1 MTKLKSFFFAASALT
16 LVIITACSNA
26 AQMPDAGTGGSA
38 ALPEA
43 PFVEGGASLI
53 LSPNKLD
60 ITVKA
65 VTSDGT
71 PVTVEGCTET
81 ELTSGT
87 ETVLHAQGT
96 VVILKGKITALK
108 VDDYYSSNSNKLTAL
123 NVQGLT
129 ALERLVCG
137 GNQLTELN
145 VQGLTALKELSC
157 GSNQLTEL
165 NVQGLTALQGL
176 NCAYSQLTA
185 LNVQGL
191 TALQELNCY
200 SNQLTALNV
209 QGLTAL
215 KELQCGGNQLTEL
228 NVQDCTVLQELIC
241 SSNQLT
247 ALNVQ
252 GLTALKEL
260 SCGSNQLNADAFKK
274 LFNDLPV
281 RADSDNANCILYTE
295 QTGVTEGNHT
305 DFTAPPDLAAAFN
318 NAKTVKKWK
327 MYKRNGSWPGV
338 EI

>member
-1 MTKLKSFFFAASALT
+1 
-16 LVIITACSNA
+16 
-26 AQMPDAGTGGSA
+26 
-38 ALPEA
+38 LPS
-43 PFVEGGASLI
+43 GA
-53 LSPNKLD
+53 
-60 ITVKA
+60 
-65 VTSDGT
+65 
-71 PVTVEGCTET
+71 
-81 ELTSGT
+81 

-96 VVILKGKITALK
+96 RVILKGKITALGC
-108 VDDYYSSNSNKLTAL
+108 DNN
-123 NVQGLT
+123 
-129 ALERLVCG
+129 
-137 GNQLTELN
+137 
-145 VQGLTALKELSC
+145 
-157 GSNQLTEL
+157 
-165 NVQGLTALQGL
+165 
-176 NCAYSQLTA
+176 QLTA

-191 TALQELNCY
+191 TALQ
-200 SNQLTALNV
+200 
-209 QGLTAL
+209 GL
-215 KELQCGGNQLTEL
+215 
-228 NVQDCTVLQELIC
+228 DCHI
-241 SSNQLT
+241 NQLT